1 MGVNELEYNSS
12 RPHLAMPEYGR
23 NVQKL
28 IRHARTIANP
38 VQRQIFIERIVD
50 LMMQMSPQSKNLDD
64 YRDKLWRHVFQIA
77 EYNLE
82 VMPPN
87 GIVPRSEEAIKK
99 PEIVPYPVSE
109 AKFKHYGNNVQKLVN
124 KAMKMENGPIR
135 DGFVEVI
142 GNYMK
147 MAYKTWN
154 KEHYVSDEIIIDN
167 LVTLSEGRLTLREN
181 ASLDTLSNANRK
193 RKRPE
198 NGGGGSSSNSNYY
211 SNGGDRDRG
220 DRGRTNNSSNSNNN
234 MNKRKRKKK

>member
-1 MGVNELEYNSS
+1 
-12 RPHLAMPEYGR
+12 MPEYGR

-38 VQRQIFIERIVD
+38 TQRQIFIERIVD

-64 YRDKLWRHVFQIA
+64 YRDKLWRHVFRIA
-77 EYNLE
+77 EYNIDVAPPSGIIPKPEEE
-82 VMPPN
+82 V
-87 GIVPRSEEAIKK
+87 KK
-99 PEIVPYPVSE
+99 PEIVPYPSTD
-109 AKFKHYGNNVQKLVN
+109 ARFKHYGNNVQKLVN

-167 LVTLSEGRLTLREN
+167 LVNLSDGKLVLHEN

-193 RKRPE
+193 RKRTE
-198 NGGGGSSSNSNYY
+198 SSNGSGGGSNS
-211 SNGGDRDRG
+211 DRDR
-220 DRGRTNNSSNSNNN
+220 DRRSNNN
-234 MNKRKRKKK
+234 MNNNNASNNRRKRRNK